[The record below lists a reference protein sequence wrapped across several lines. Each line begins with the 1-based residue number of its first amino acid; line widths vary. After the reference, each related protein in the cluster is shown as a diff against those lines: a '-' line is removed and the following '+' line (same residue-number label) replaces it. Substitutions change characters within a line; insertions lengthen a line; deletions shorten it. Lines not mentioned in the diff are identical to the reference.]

1 MITELGEINILINGM
16 EISYEDIKCINQSPY
31 FSVKERHKLICNI
44 PKLLENDINIKCLI
58 EAKKDKQIIS
68 CPETGENLALIS
80 FYKGK
85 SKLSIG
91 TKGDI
96 QGVKYAYLDNG
107 IEMKMQKNLGQVI
120 FYVAWLEMEDTERED
135 IYTWFAAD
143 PVYDD

>member
-1 MITELGEINILINGM
+1 MITELGEINILINGK
-16 EISYEDIKCINQSPY
+16 EISYNDIECINQSQY

-44 PKLLENDINIKCLI
+44 PKQLENDINIKCVI
-58 EAKKDKQIIS
+58 DTNGDKQIIS

-80 FYKGK
+80 FYKRK

-96 QGVKYAYLDNG
+96 QGIKYVYLDNG
-107 IEMKMQKNLGQVI
+107 IELRMQKNLGQVI

-135 IYTWFAAD
+135 IFTWFAAD
-143 PVYDD
+143 PAYDD

>member
-96 QGVKYAYLDNG
+96 QGRKICL
-107 IEMKMQKNLGQVI
+107 
-120 FYVAWLEMEDTERED
+120 FR
-135 IYTWFAAD
+135 
-143 PVYDD
+143 